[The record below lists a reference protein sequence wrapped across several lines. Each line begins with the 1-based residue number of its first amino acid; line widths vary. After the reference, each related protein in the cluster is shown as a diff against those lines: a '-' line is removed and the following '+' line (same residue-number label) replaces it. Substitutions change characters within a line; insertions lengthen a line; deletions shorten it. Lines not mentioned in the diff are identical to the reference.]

1 MTVLIFLLDLF
12 LILNARKLKKIDS
25 PVIGHWELLLNVR
38 DSMHMNVNKLDC
50 RVIQDLYKLPN
61 GEFKLVEHHLNHT
74 DGTIEREMSPLKQ
87 QLAEILLKD
96 AGIIN

>member
-25 PVIGHWELLLNVR
+25 PVIWHWELLL
-38 DSMHMNVNKLDC
+38 NVNKLDC
-50 RVIQDLYKLPN
+50 RVIQYLYKLPN